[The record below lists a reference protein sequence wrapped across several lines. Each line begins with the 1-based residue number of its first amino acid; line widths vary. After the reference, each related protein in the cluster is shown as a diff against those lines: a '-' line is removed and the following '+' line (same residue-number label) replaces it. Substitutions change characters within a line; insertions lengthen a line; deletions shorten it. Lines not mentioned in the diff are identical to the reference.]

1 MPYFPQTYPLKN
13 WWAGKTF
20 VREAERVLAAEA
32 STGEHSKQQRI
43 IVYENLV
50 RAIRTLL
57 ELPPAHG
64 YERESDETELAAVL
78 PDGFPWGTNTENA
91 REAITQ
97 TRDVFFHHFRADRY
111 EEYTRYGWENQ
122 FDAAE
127 VALILDIP
135 EAAAE
140 VLLDEW
146 SFTEEQSKLL
156 DESYQSQE
164 DIDASIAADHDR
176 YWEME
181 EVDLL
186 GLFGHYGEFRG

>member
-32 STGEHSKQQRI
+32 STSEHSEQQCI
-43 IVYENLV
+43 IVYENLR

-64 YERESDETELAAVL
+64 YNRQSDETELAAVL
-78 PDGFPWGTNTENA
+78 PDGFPWGTNTKNP

-97 TRDVFFHHFRADRY
+97 TRDFFFHHFRADRY
-111 EEYTRYGWENQ
+111 EEYTNYGWEDH
-122 FDAAE
+122 FDTAE
-127 VALILDIP
+127 VALILDIS
-135 EAAAE
+135 EAEAE
-140 VLLDEW
+140 VLLQEW

-156 DESYQSQE
+156 DESCQE
-164 DIDASIAADHDR
+164 DIDASIAEDHDR

-186 GLFGHYGEFRG
+186 RMFGHYGEFRG